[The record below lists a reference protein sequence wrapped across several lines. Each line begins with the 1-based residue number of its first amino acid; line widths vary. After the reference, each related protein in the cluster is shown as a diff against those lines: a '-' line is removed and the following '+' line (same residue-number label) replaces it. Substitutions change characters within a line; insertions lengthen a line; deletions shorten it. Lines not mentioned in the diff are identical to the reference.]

1 MEINV
6 SKISVKYQAKT
17 PRSLDTPT
25 NTRINTKNYIYAW
38 HNQTAENQRQKDIL
52 EISQKKGK
60 EKRKKKLI
68 YRGTRIRITLIFSLE
83 IMQAGRKQSESF
95 KILKEKNCQ
104 FRILYPVKLTSKMKE
119 K

>member
-1 MEINV
+1 MHDIIKLQKTKDNEI
-6 SKISVKYQAKT
+6 SLKSVKRKE
-17 PRSLDTPT
+17 R
-25 NTRINTKNYIYAW
+25 
-38 HNQTAENQRQKDIL
+38 
-52 EISQKKGK
+52 KK
-60 EKRKKKLI
+60 EKKKLI